1 MKHSQILIIAV
12 ACCVSVGLRFLDTP
26 LLNFSS
32 MVALALLCGSVVRH
46 PIGFLLPLAVR
57 ALTDGLL
64 HWKTGYGFYPDYPSW
79 PFDYSAYVLIFFVGR
94 LVVPK
99 RYAAVFG
106 GSIASIAIFFL
117 LSNIGVWLMWADTYP
132 HTVAGLVDCLV
143 KGLPFA
149 RGTILGNLI
158 AAPVFFALWNAFAV
172 ADDGGLLAKKGE
184 ASLASVDD

>member
-1 MKHSQILIIAV
+1 MKHSQILILAL

-46 PIGFLLPLAVR
+46 PAAFLLPLAVR
-57 ALTDGLL
+57 ALTDALL
-64 HWKTGYGFYPDYPSW
+64 HWKTGYGFFPSW
-79 PFDYSAYVLIFFVGR
+79 PFDYSAYVVIFFVGR
-94 LVVPK
+94 QVAPR

-132 HTVAGLVDCLV
+132 HTVAGLVDCFV

-158 AAPVFFALWNAFAV
+158 AAPAFFALWNAFAV
-172 ADDGGLLAKKGE
+172 ADSDGLVVKKNDT
-184 ASLASVDD
+184 SLASANDR